1 MKPVK
6 DRWTDAVA
14 HLSEADPKL
23 AKAIARV
30 GACRLQPTGIE
41 NPFEALVET
50 IVYQQLTGKAAAT
63 IYGRVAAMFR
73 GGITPRKLLGA
84 GEAKLRTAGLSGPKI
99 RSIEDLSRRALDG
112 TLPLDRIASLPDAEL
127 SEALLQVKGI
137 GPWSVQMVM
146 IFRLGRPDVWP
157 VTDLGIR
164 KGAQRVWGFRDLP
177 DAKQL
182 ERVGKRL
189 SPHRSVASWYL
200 WRCAEGSDI
209 LARP

>member
-1 MKPVK
+1 M
-6 DRWTDAVA
+6 DWTEAVT
-14 HLSEADPKL
+14 HLSSADPKM
-23 AKAIARV
+23 AKLIARV
-30 GACRLQPTGIE
+30 GPCRLEPTGIE
-41 NPFEALVET
+41 SPFDALVET
-50 IVYQQLTGKAAAT
+50 IVYQQLTAKAAAT
-63 IYGRVAAMFR
+63 IFGRVRGLFR
-73 GGITPRKLLGA
+73 GGLSPKKLLGA
-84 GEAKLRTAGLSGPKI
+84 GEAKLRSAGLSGPKI
-99 RSIEDLSRRALDG
+99 RSIEDLSRRVMERS
-112 TLPLDRIASLPDAEL
+112 LPLDRLRVMPDDEL

-164 KGAQRVWGFRDLP
+164 KGAQLVWGFGELP

-200 WRCAEGSDI
+200 WRCAEGSVK

>member
-1 MKPVK
+1 M
-6 DRWTDAVA
+6 DWTAAVT
-14 HLSEADPKL
+14 HLSNADPKM
-23 AKAIARV
+23 AKLIARV
-30 GACRLQPTGIE
+30 GPCRLEPTGIAS
-41 NPFEALVET
+41 PFDALVET

-63 IYGRVAAMFR
+63 IFGRVCGLFR
-73 GGITPRKLLGA
+73 GGLSPKKLLGA
-84 GEAKLRTAGLSGPKI
+84 GEAKLRSAGLSGPKI
-99 RSIEDLSRRALDG
+99 RSIEDLSRRVLDRS
-112 TLPLDRIASLPDAEL
+112 LPLDRIAVMPDDEL

-164 KGAQRVWGFRDLP
+164 KGAQLVWGFGDLP

-200 WRCAEGSDI
+200 WRCAEGSVK